1 MSEGIKHRRLRIQ
14 YPSVSNQLL
23 FCISQFAS
31 IFAFG
36 TTTHL
41 PHNLPFTTALSR
53 PTRREV
59 GYRASMQILLPVCK
73 PTQWLLSIHKLFL
86 RKENNGDVPAFKQT
100 TQQNCSSPSKPVGWP
115 PVVRQQT
122 LYTSP
127 IWSLLTNR
135 SADLIISSTFESSST
150 VSAICRTRSSIPN
163 PQRK

>member
-1 MSEGIKHRRLRIQ
+1 MSEGIEHRRLRIQ

-23 FCISQFAS
+23 FCILQFAS

-41 PHNLPFTTALSR
+41 PHNLSFTTALSR
-53 PTRREV
+53 PTRRGV
-59 GYRASMQILLPVCK
+59 DYRASMQILILVCK
-73 PTQWLLSIHKLFL
+73 PTQWFLSIHTLFI
-86 RKENNGDVPAFKQT
+86 RKEDNGEVPAFKQT